1 MVEFKVI
8 FARGKNTMVKFR
20 RVRAFDTENL
30 AKDITI
36 VKKDIQISGHKI
48 KNVPVQLEDSQSE
61 DISYL
66 ISDPIFKHLYSIIRR
81 STEGVEFDF
90 DKL

>member
-1 MVEFKVI
+1 
-8 FARGKNTMVKFR
+8 MVKFR

-30 AKDITI
+30 AI

>member
-1 MVEFKVI
+1 
-8 FARGKNTMVKFR
+8 MVKFR

-30 AKDITI
+30 AKDMTI
-36 VKKDIQISGHKI
+36 VKRIFKSLVIRS

>member
-30 AKDITI
+30 AI